1 MKHQILSA
9 VELLADISQDYQFD
23 PLDSRY
29 LGFINVGIDL
39 LVAEESKTAWTYIVN
54 RPDLF
59 KPIIEELGLAIE
71 GELDIDET
79 VFTLK
84 K

>member
-9 VELLADISQDYQFD
+9 VELLADIRKDYQFD
-23 PLDSRY
+23 PLDPGY

-39 LVAEESKTAWTYIVN
+39 LVGEESKNAWTYIVN

-59 KPIIEELGLAIE
+59 KPIIEELGLVID
-71 GELDIDET
+71 GKLDIDET